1 MADMELGWHRIEW
14 AVGQII
20 DYMQY
25 PPDIVLGI
33 TRGGVI
39 PAALVHRH
47 FPKAE
52 LMFVKAKS
60 YTSRRQ
66 QDLQLDRFDWQLLI
80 GKHVLLIDD
89 ICDTGRTFEAIFQKI
104 PLDCLLTITAIASK
118 NRCQIPHM
126 CAFAVTDPNTWV
138 KFPWEKEGEE

>member
-1 MADMELGWHRIEW
+1 MSDQILDWYHIEK
-14 AVGQII
+14 AVEQIV

-25 PPDIVLGI
+25 PPDVVLGI
-33 TRGGVI
+33 TKGGVI
-39 PAALVHRH
+39 PAALVHRN
-47 FPKAE
+47 FPKAD
-52 LMFVKAKS
+52 LQLVKAKS
-60 YTSRRQ
+60 YTSRKQ
-66 QDLQLDRFDWQLLI
+66 QDLQLDQFDWHKLI

-104 PLDCLLTITAIASK
+104 PLDCLLTIVAIASK

-126 CAFAVTDPNTWV
+126 CCYSITDPNTWV